1 LCHVEFPLTFPL
13 TFCGGYAAR
22 SQSFWRGRLLVL
34 APKFSRGESQKMK
47 YAAELFGTFVL
58 VFAGLTTAV
67 IAGAKVGN
75 VGVAMA
81 FGLSLLAM
89 AFAVGP
95 ISGCH
100 INPAVTLGMLVSG
113 RMAAKE
119 AVGYWISQCVG
130 ATIAS
135 AVVLFIATGAPGGSL
150 ASLAGA
156 ANGFGDHS
164 PASYS
169 MAAAFVAEM
178 FLTSLLVFTVLGAT
192 DDRAPAGF
200 AAIPIG
206 LILTVIILA
215 GIPVTNGSFNPARS
229 IGPALLVGGWALQ
242 QLWLF
247 IVAPMTGGVLAAV
260 LYRTI
265 RVPGP
270 LISAKQAEQAL
281 PSHRAE
287 RRQNSK

>member
-1 LCHVEFPLTFPL
+1 MARGWVVQILPSLMLSNGYRNFPE
-13 TFCGGYAAR
+13 
-22 SQSFWRGRLLVL
+22 V
-34 APKFSRGESQKMK
+34 KVKMK

-135 AVVLFIATGAPGGSL
+135 AIVLFIATGAPGGSL

-206 LILTVIILA
+206 LILTTIILA
-215 GIPVTNGSFNPARS
+215 GIPITNGSFNPARS

-260 LYRTI
+260 LYKTI